1 MKSWGDGVTLG
12 FSYIGLI
19 WLIALFVP
27 NIIWIKSKPKGY
39 ESLKKEDRILGILE
53 RIGEVGVTMISPI
66 YREFNPHGM
75 SPRLLWLTASAV
87 CMILYEVWWIRYF
100 KSEKRLE
107 DFYSGL
113 FGIPVAGAVLPV
125 AAFALLAVYGR
136 NTHLALFVVP
146 LAIGHIGIHLN
157 HLKEIKADK
166 ESEE

>member
-1 MKSWGDGVTLG
+1 MTLG

-19 WLIALFVP
+19 WLIALYVP
-27 NIIWIKSKPKGY
+27 NMIWIKNKPKGY

-66 YREFNPHGM
+66 YREFNPQGM
-75 SPRLLWLTASAV
+75 SPRLLWLVVSAV

-107 DFYSGL
+107 DFYSSL